1 MALAG
6 KARVAIQ
13 AFPGHE
19 NSRSNSG
26 RAWVSMIAEAR
37 IRTVAVVVLN
47 WNGGDDTI
55 ACLNSLRSLD
65 YPAFSVIVVD
75 NGSEDDSVVR
85 IHAAHADVSIIET
98 GKNLGFG
105 GGCNV
110 GIRAGIAGG
119 ADYVWLINNDATVAA
134 DTLSEMVRTAEQD
147 PRTGAVG
154 SVIFD
159 QADRDHLQ
167 LWGGGNV
174 NLWTGA
180 SRHRKTPGAVDFV
193 SGASA
198 LFRAQALAEVGCFD
212 EANFFMY
219 WEDSDLGF
227 RLRKAGWKLAVAE
240 RSRVWHEE
248 SSSLG
253 RGSPKLIEY
262 FTRSGVVFLR
272 KHAAVP
278 LVSISV
284 NLTARTA
291 KLVLSGDLAG
301 ASFLLRVF
309 YRALRSKVAG
319 PVV

>member
-1 MALAG
+1 MATEL
-6 KARVAIQ
+6 KI
-13 AFPGHE
+13 
-19 NSRSNSG
+19 NK
-26 RAWVSMIAEAR
+26 
-37 IRTVAVVVLN
+37 VAVVVLN

-55 ACLNSLRSLD
+55 ACLNSLSGLD
-65 YPAFSVIVVD
+65 YPDFAVIVVD

-85 IHAAHADVSIIET
+85 IRAAKPEVRIIET

-110 GIRAGIAGG
+110 GMQAAIAGR
-119 ADYVWLINNDATVAA
+119 ADYVWLINSDATVATDALTELVHVA
-134 DTLSEMVRTAEQD
+134 DRD
-147 PRTGAVG
+147 DGIGAVG

-159 QADRDHLQ
+159 QGQRDRIQ

-180 SRHRKTPGAVDFV
+180 SRHRRTPGRVDFI

-198 LFRAQALAEVGCFD
+198 LIRTQALKDVGFFD
-212 EANFFMY
+212 EASFFMY
-219 WEDSDLGF
+219 WEDTDLGF
-227 RLRKAGWKLAVAE
+227 RLRKGGWKLAVAE
-240 RSRVWHEE
+240 NSRVWHEE

-262 FTRSGVVFLR
+262 FTRSGVAFLR

-278 LVSISV
+278 FVSIIV
-284 NLTARTA
+284 NLAARTA
-291 KLVLSGDLAG
+291 KLVFSGDFAG

-309 YRALRSKVAG
+309 YRALRPSVAG
-319 PVV
+319 RGL